1 MWAVDCISIFGTIVS
16 IASAIYSFS
25 QAKKARRY
33 KKQVSESLGGI
44 KVIHYCDI
52 AHDAILRFVNSTRRK
67 DWNKGKAADNVFSE
81 INKVLLNLNTILP
94 SLSDSERKDLID
106 KRSQISSLI
115 QFIGIS
121 DFQKK
126 SLADLLIY
134 VDRILQEVRHNKLS
148 NIIDEK

>member
-16 IASAIYSFS
+16 IASAIYSCS

-33 KKQVSESLGGI
+33 KQQVSESLDGI
-44 KVIHYCDI
+44 EVVNYCDI
-52 AHDAILRFVNSTRRK
+52 AHDSILKFVNSTRRI

-94 SLSDSERKDLID
+94 SLSDSERKNLSD
-106 KRSQISSLI
+106 KQSQISSLI

-121 DFQKK
+121 DSQKE
-126 SLADLLIY
+126 SLVDLLIY
-134 VDRILQEVRHNKLS
+134 VDRILQGVKHNKIS
-148 NIIDEK
+148 NIIGEK